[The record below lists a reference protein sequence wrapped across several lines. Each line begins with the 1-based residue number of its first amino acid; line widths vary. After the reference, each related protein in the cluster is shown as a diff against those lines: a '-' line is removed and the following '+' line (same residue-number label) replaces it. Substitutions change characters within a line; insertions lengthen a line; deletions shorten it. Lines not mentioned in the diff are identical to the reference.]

1 VSIVSTVNMT
11 TGSGTKDKM
20 IKGKDFFYVEK
31 FPSITFTSTK
41 TVPSSDPNKFQAE
54 GDFTMRGV
62 TKPVVLQ
69 VTLARDSKGGGQIYA
84 DLSFDRRDFGM
95 TKNIPFARISDSV
108 RVRMDLYVDP
118 KPATN

>member
-1 VSIVSTVNMT
+1 
-11 TGSGTKDKM
+11 
-20 IKGKDFFYVEK
+20 
-31 FPSITFTSTK
+31 
-41 TVPSSDPNKFQAE
+41 
-54 GDFTMRGV
+54 MRGV